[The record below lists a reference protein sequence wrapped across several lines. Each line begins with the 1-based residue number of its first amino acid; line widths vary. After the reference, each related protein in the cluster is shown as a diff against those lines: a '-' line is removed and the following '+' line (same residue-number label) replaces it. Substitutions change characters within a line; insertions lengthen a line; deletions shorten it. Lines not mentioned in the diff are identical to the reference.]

1 MILLAILLAVA
12 VQGCNKRIAVAVDVS
27 GSISVDPVTGKQR
40 PGPAEIRLALKKTM
54 QQYLFRDAGACV
66 GIYRFATNASL
77 VFDYAPVALADTRNR
92 LLAAVETLPFEMSY
106 PGYFTNWEAAISIL
120 SQPSD
125 QQQQQQSSQ
134 IKPNWLYL
142 VTDSSPTYSS
152 DGEEHGS
159 VDLHVRAAVR
169 ASKRLQQSGTGV
181 VGVGMGPEVKD
192 AHLAAISGPCGSLGC
207 FKGFFVCACVGLYVF
222 TLFRAQGGTIFTWTA
237 LPGQTFRLAS
247 LLRTA
252 FYLSLPWTSMLS

>member
-1 MILLAILLAVA
+1 MILLAVLLAVA

-120 SQPSD
+120 TD
-125 QQQQQQSSQ
+125 QQQQQT
-134 IKPNWLYL
+134 KPNWLYL

-169 ASKRLQQSGTGV
+169 ASKRLQQAGTGV

-207 FKGFFVCACVGLYVF
+207 FKGFLCVCVSACFYAF
-222 TLFRAQGGTIFTWTA
+222 AQGGTIFTWTA

-247 LLRTA
+247 RLRTA
-252 FYLSLPWTSMLS
+252 FYLSLPWTSTLS